1 MTYSLSLMSHCVQMV
16 RKLKQMDTKEGFV
29 LSTEEICLDQTI
41 IVSTCLQQ
49 GGGEDCER
57 Y

>member
-29 LSTEEICLDQTI
+29 LSTEEICLNQTI